1 MISKK
6 LLSKIGKCSVPA
18 FAFMGTMI
26 LSSAFAMDPDEK
38 PVSRFPNFSEI
49 MSATVRGESAAQLQR
64 EIDSLQRKLLLLQIK
79 DYVSSKGLSEDE
91 VRALESAAIE
101 CLDFYQ
107 RNEELRKSH
116 FGYPAN
122 MVLRSPAVDFFRL
135 METNGFLANNCGD
148 VFESGNYQM
157 DSKKIERDILKLFAE
172 KFGLKKYWGYLT
184 SGGSESNAW
193 AINTAFKKNPEGILY
208 YCEAAHYSIPKNA
221 ESYRHQV
228 IPQVSDTNESI
239 NCDILLR
246 EIEKNYRETGRPA
259 NIILSWGT
267 TKFGSCDDVKRITD
281 FLIRNRIPYYVHV
294 DAAMFGGIPVNQI
307 DAPIITN
314 VDDLHIDSISVSL
327 HKYIGV
333 PVVKSVLL
341 STGSSY
347 GSMIDYI
354 GQTDSTTCGSRD
366 IMPFSMRQ
374 QVIDILHHSN
384 PEDYIRNVRFF
395 EVLLK
400 ERKVP
405 YIRDGKSN
413 TFVVDAPNEKL
424 CKKYQLSC
432 FTDKKGNAKAHII
445 IFPYQSR
452 EAIINLADD
461 LRATMKVQK

>member
-1 MISKK
+1 MISKQ
-6 LLSKIGKCSVPA
+6 LLNKICKRSVTA
-18 FAFMGTMI
+18 FVFMGAMV

-38 PVSRFPNFSEI
+38 NVSRFPHFSEI
-49 MSATVRGESAAQLQR
+49 MSTKVEGENADQLQR
-64 EIDSLQRKLLLLQIK
+64 EVDSLQRKLWVLKIK
-79 DYVSSKGLSEDE
+79 DYVSSKGLNEDE
-91 VRALESAAIE
+91 VKALENAAIE
-101 CLDFYQ
+101 CLDFFQ
-107 RNEELRKSH
+107 KNKELRKSH

-135 METNGFLANNCGD
+135 IETNGFLSNNCGD

-221 ESYRHQV
+221 EIYRHQV
-228 IPQVSDTNESI
+228 ISQVSDTSESI
-239 NCDILLR
+239 NCDVLLK

-267 TKFGSCDDVKRITD
+267 TKFGSCDDIKRITD
-281 FLIRNRIPYYVHV
+281 FLIKNEIPYYVHV

-395 EVLLK
+395 EGLLK

-413 TFVVDAPNEKL
+413 TFVIDAPDKEL

-432 FTDKKGNAKAHII
+432 FIDKNGNSKAHII

-452 EAIINLADD
+452 EAINKLADD
-461 LRATMKVQK
+461 LYVAMKA